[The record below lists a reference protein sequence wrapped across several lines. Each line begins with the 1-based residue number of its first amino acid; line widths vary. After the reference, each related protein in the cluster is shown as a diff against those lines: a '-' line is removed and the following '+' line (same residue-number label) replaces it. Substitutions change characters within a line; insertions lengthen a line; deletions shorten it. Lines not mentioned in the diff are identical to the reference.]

1 MPFAADLQRSVTD
14 LDLSAARSGVFT
26 AGIARLQLDAD
37 NLRRFNDVSRQ
48 VNPDHAPYTAEQ
60 IVGAARRVLR
70 AAARRLDIPF
80 IRIRM
85 RRAAEI
91 RAALVDANWQ
101 VPGPLEAVMTAL
113 VAYLDDADHALI
125 ARDMPVVGQLDAA
138 ILVDAAMD
146 TLRAELDD
154 YAEFCRFR
162 HAEAARI
169 GLASPALSTDRVH
182 WRRECEHELLLERP
196 LRRARDTGHGEKD
209 DAPVSFRIR

>member
-14 LDLSAARSGVFT
+14 LDLSAVRSGVFT

-37 NLRRFNDVSRQ
+37 NLHRFNDVLRQ
-48 VNPDHAPYTAEQ
+48 VNRDHAPYTAEQ

-70 AAARRLDIPF
+70 AAAKRLDVPF

-113 VAYLDDADHALI
+113 VAYLDDTDHALI

-169 GLASPALSTDRVH
+169 GLVPPALSIDRAH
-182 WRRECEHELLLERP
+182 WRRECEHELLMEQQ
-196 LRRARDTGHGEKD
+196 LRRVRGSRYGEDD
-209 DAPVSFRIR
+209 DAPGGFRIR